1 MAYAPT
7 VNNQSGQILAQGISA
22 AGNNI
27 ADVLAQ
33 LGKKR
38 EEGRAADS
46 AMDMLISMAP
56 DALPKGQDGQV
67 DAAFLD
73 KFMGAPLKAK
83 QQMLGVVT
91 SQLLTPRDQAQIG
104 LIGAQTG
111 LVNAQAGQYQ
121 AAQQQ
126 AAAAAQGKADAKTRL
141 GKWSN
146 VRRPQKA
153 VKPVNAIPGTQGPV
167 EPALPQASEPI
178 VDLPPLPDMS
188 LTPN

>member
-111 LVNAQAGQYQ
+111 LVNAQAGQYGQAQ
-121 AAQQQ
+121 AAAQ
-126 AAAAAQGKADAKTRL
+126 AAAQGKADAKTRL
-141 GKWSN
+141 SKWSN
-146 VRRPQKA
+146 QRRPQ
-153 VKPVNAIPGTQGPV
+153 KPVNAIPGTQGPV
-167 EPALPQASEPI
+167 EPALPQASKPV

>member
-7 VNNQSGQILAQGISA
+7 VNNQSGQILAQGIQA
-22 AGNNI
+22 AGGNI
-27 ADVLAQ
+27 ADILAQ

-46 AMDMLISMAP
+46 AMDMLIQMAP
-56 DALPKGQDGQV
+56 EALPKGQDGQV

-73 KFMGAPLKAK
+73 KFLGAPLKAK

-111 LVNAQAGQYQ
+111 LVNAQTGQYRAATQQAQQ
-121 AAQQQ
+121 AAQGR
-126 AAAAAQGKADAKTRL
+126 AAAAGAL
-141 GKWSN
+141 GKWS
-146 VRRPQKA
+146 RTRGGSRTGGPT
-153 VKPVNAIPGTQGPV
+153 PGTQGPV
-167 EPALPQASEPI
+167 EPDLPALPDITPLPEP
-178 VDLPPLPDMS
+178 PPL
-188 LTPN
+188 LY